1 MQPRDGARGQTRWR
15 TSNKKFWKILKNS
28 ENRKFLFL
36 FNKIFLCSFM
46 VHNIMMRF
54 YIVV

>member
-1 MQPRDGARGQTRWR
+1 MAPRDGARDQKTLK
-15 TSNKKFWKILKNS
+15 TVKNS
-28 ENRKFLFL
+28 ENRKLLFL